1 MRTVRQPAVA
11 GRFYASR
18 AQRLER
24 NVDDL
29 LADARR
35 RIAPPEISPKA
46 LLVPHAGYVYSG
58 PTAACGYVLL
68 DPVATAIRRVV
79 LLGPAHYVPF
89 SGLALPES
97 DAFASPLGEVPLD
110 RDTDA
115 RLLRLPHVIRS
126 DHVHAP
132 EHSLE
137 VQLPFLQRVL
147 ADFTLVPLVVGDASP
162 QDVAAVIEACWDGP
176 ETLLLISSDL
186 SHYLPYAVADAKDA
200 DTVRQILALEWPLT
214 DRSACGARGIN
225 GMLLAA
231 REHGLHPALV
241 DRSNSG
247 DTSGDKSRVVGYAA
261 ISFTTPTHPGTTPGG
276 DHDD

>member
-1 MRTVRQPAVA
+1 MKTVRQPAVA
-11 GRFYASR
+11 GRFYAGR

-29 LADARR
+29 LADARSR
-35 RIAPPEISPKA
+35 TAQPESPPKA
-46 LLVPHAGYVYSG
+46 LIVPHAGYVYSG
-58 PTAACGYVLL
+58 PTAASGYVLL
-68 DPVATAIRRVV
+68 DPVATTIRRVV

-89 SGLALPES
+89 SGLALPEA
-97 DAFASPLGEVPLD
+97 DAFATPLGEIRLD
-110 RDTDA
+110 RDA
-115 RLLRLPHVIRS
+115 EERLRHLPHVIRS

-147 ADFTLVPLVVGDASP
+147 ADFALVPLVVGDATP
-162 QDVAAVIEACWDGP
+162 QDVAAAIEACWDGP

-200 DTVRQILALEWPLT
+200 DTVRQILALQSPLT

-241 DRSNSG
+241 DRCNSG
-247 DTSGDKSRVVGYAA
+247 DTAGDKARVVGYAA
-261 ISFTTPTHPGTTPGG
+261 ISFTTPTQLGNAPGG